1 MSKYGIQALFVTM
14 KVSSKKKRKKK
25 KKLSAELQY
34 IVSNLVKQAQNTE

>member
-14 KVSSKKKRKKK
+14 KVSLKKKRKK